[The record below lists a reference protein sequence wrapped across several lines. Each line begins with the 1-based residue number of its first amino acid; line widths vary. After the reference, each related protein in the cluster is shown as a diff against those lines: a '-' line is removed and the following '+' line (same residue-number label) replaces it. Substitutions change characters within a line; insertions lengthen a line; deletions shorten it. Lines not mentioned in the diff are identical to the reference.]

1 MLEAVQCPQCSTR
14 YGLRRERV
22 KPVHARAQCH
32 GCRGLFPI
40 REAVVRLLDLPPL
53 EVPEDATATMGF
65 QVEDLE
71 FTQGGLI
78 PLPEPAPVAPPE
90 PEFLEPSAEVPEVAE
105 LDLPSAEVLSADDLL
120 LGDQDILE
128 KTLVTDPAPTPEIRT
143 SPNLPEPLPDE
154 RTASGHEEASALPS
168 DGRSTGSYRSAKD
181 AISQLFGETPLP
193 TPARPRKETS
203 NGAFELEAT
212 LDALDHTLGGTEV
225 PKAPEAAAPAPAPEP
240 LRAAEPEFEVSSS
253 ATQRL
258 SLTEMQAAIA
268 AAAAV
273 PDHVPAPAPAAPAPD
288 ELEANEVTQMVDAS
302 RLARRPDPAATH
314 PAPSLG
320 GEAGGALND
329 DPNLLR
335 LKIGEEVYP
344 NLSLEQLSRWV
355 EEGRVIE
362 SHLVARQFSEN
373 WIEAHKVPG
382 LRPIFERIKRL
393 RASGPDA
400 LESAPAKKSLFGGL
414 FGKKEG

>member
-14 YGLRRERV
+14 YGLRKERV
-22 KPVHARAQCH
+22 KPIHTRAQCH
-32 GCRGLFPI
+32 GCHGLFPI
-40 REAVVRLLDLPPL
+40 RDAVARLLDLPPL
-53 EVPEDATATMGF
+53 EAPEDATATMGF
-65 QVEDLE
+65 KVEDLE
-71 FTQGGLI
+71 FTQGSLI
-78 PLPEPAPVAPPE
+78 PLPEPAAEAAPE
-90 PEFLEPSAEVPEVAE
+90 PEFLEPSAEVPPAE
-105 LDLPSAEVLSADDLL
+105 LPGAEVLSADDLL
-120 LGDQDILE
+120 VSDQDILE
-128 KTLVTDPAPTPEIRT
+128 KTLVTDPAPTPIPEIRT

-154 RTASGHEEASALPS
+154 RTASGHEEAAPVS

-193 TPARPRKETS
+193 SSPRLKKES
-203 NGAFELEAT
+203 SGSAFELEAT
-212 LDALDHTLGGTEV
+212 LEALEHTLGGTEA
-225 PKAPEAAAPAPAPEP
+225 PKAP
-240 LRAAEPEFEVSSS
+240 AAEPVAPAAEALAPSEPEFTAPSG
-253 ATQRL
+253 ATQRM
-258 SLTEMQAAIA
+258 SLAEMQAAIA
-268 AAAAV
+268 AASAMAPPAA
-273 PDHVPAPAPAAPAPD
+273 PPAPAPD
-288 ELEANEVTQMVDAS
+288 ELEASEVTQMMDAS

-314 PAPSLG
+314 PAPALG
-320 GEAGGALND
+320 GEGAGVSD

-393 RASGPDA
+393 RAAGPEA
-400 LESAPAKKSLFGGL
+400 LEGAAPKKSLFGGL